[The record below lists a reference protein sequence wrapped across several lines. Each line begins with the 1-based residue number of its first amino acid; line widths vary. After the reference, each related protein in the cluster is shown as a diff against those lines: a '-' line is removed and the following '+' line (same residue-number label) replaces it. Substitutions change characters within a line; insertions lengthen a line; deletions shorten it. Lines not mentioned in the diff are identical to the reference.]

1 MTIRSELEAPL
12 ATYATANNIPVAWEG
27 KPFTKPTTGDYLRIF
42 FLNKSITNPTIDF
55 ESKRTRGMVQIDVC
69 VPDGKGSKHAEELAE
84 AIAALYPAAN
94 KQAFATVSIE
104 QHPQIGRAMI
114 DTNFRII
121 PVTIE
126 YRQESNF

>member
-12 ATYATANNIPVAWEG
+12 FAYSAANGNIPIAVEG
-27 KPFTKPTTGDYLRIF
+27 KAFTKPTNADYLRIF
-42 FLNKSITNPTIDF
+42 FLDKSNSNPTVEF
-55 ESKRTRGMVQIDVC
+55 SRKRTRGMIQIDVC
-69 VPDGKGSKHAEELAE
+69 VPDGQGSKHAEELAE

-114 DTNFRII
+114 DANFRVI
-121 PVTIE
+121 PITVM
-126 YRQESNF
+126 YRQES